1 MGEAAMSLRLR
12 ASRGTF
18 LAAGATFAAWPR
30 IAATQALPQIT
41 IGTSPIDGAMGVVAA
56 LRAGYFHQYG
66 LDASLSVANGAANAA
81 AVTGGSLQ
89 FAASNIV
96 TLIKAHL
103 HGLPF
108 QVVAPGAIYSSD
120 NPTQVLV
127 VPKNSPLHNAADL
140 NGKTIGTTSLG
151 DILAQS
157 TLAWIDQHGGNSA
170 SVHLVEIP
178 PTAIEAALHTG
189 RIDAA
194 TLAEPHL
201 SEAVGDGSVV
211 IFAKIFD
218 AIAPR
223 FAESA
228 YFAMPAYIDANR
240 EVTVRF
246 AKAILAGNV
255 FANEHPDRTAP
266 WLVDSA
272 KVDLASVKRSR
283 REVFAATVDP
293 AQIQVV
299 IDALVRMKAIDRGF
313 AATDMISPAV
323 IGLRP

>member
-1 MGEAAMSLRLR
+1 MSLHPSSSR
-12 ASRGTF
+12 AAF
-18 LAAGATFAAWPR
+18 LAGGAAFGFCSGVGAAQASPS
-30 IAATQALPQIT
+30 IAV
-41 IGTSPIDGAMGVVAA
+41 GTSPIDGAMGVVAA
-56 LRAGYFHQYG
+56 LRAGYFATYG
-66 LDASLSVANGAANAA
+66 LDASLAVSNGASNAA
-81 AVTGGSLQ
+81 AVAGGSLQ

-103 HGLPF
+103 HGVPF
-108 QVVAPGAIYSSD
+108 QVVAPGAIYASD

-127 VPKNSPLHNAADL
+127 VPKTSRVRSAADL
-140 NGKTIGTTSLG
+140 KGKTIGTTSLG

-157 TLAWIDQHGGNSA
+157 TLAWLDQHGGDSTT
-170 SVHLVEIP
+170 VHLVEIP
-178 PTAIEAALHTG
+178 PAAIAAALQTG
-189 RIDAA
+189 RVDAA

-201 SEAVGDGSVV
+201 SEALGDGSVV
-211 IFAKIFD
+211 VFAKIFD

-223 FAESA
+223 FIESA
-228 YFAMPAYIDANR
+228 YFAMPAYIEAHQD
-240 EVTVRF
+240 VTVRF

-283 REVFAATVDP
+283 REVFATTIDP

-299 IDALVRMKAIDRGF
+299 IDALLRMKAIDAGF
-313 AATDMISPAV
+313 NAAQMISPAV
-323 IGLRP
+323 IGLRG